1 MASLTSSRASSWRR
15 ECSREEVCG
24 TSGGE
29 TTCSAITGRIQR
41 KTAFKKCLRLRCGRS
56 RRCRRSSRFRLDGE
70 QLNLEHESGIR
81 TDRGA
86 RLARTVSQVRRNKEL
101 PLGSHGHQQQRFGP
115 TLDDSANRK
124 TRRLAAL
131 VRAVELRA
139 VDERAAIVDGD
150 GVSCCRLC
158 SRALLENFVLQAARE
173 GDYAIFGFVG
183 GEEGVAFFLVG
194 LGSLLHPLFL
204 LLAQVGLQVGQN
216 RLRFLIGHE

>member
-41 KTAFKKCLRLRCGRS
+41 KTAFKKCLRFRCGLCSGPRGWCWRLTRRRLSGGRS

-139 VDERAAIVDGD
+139 VDRK
-150 GVSCCRLC
+150 STRLN
-158 SRALLENFVLQAARE
+158 SSH
-173 GDYAIFGFVG
+173 GYISYAVFC
-183 GEEGVAFFLVG
+183 L
-194 LGSLLHPLFL
+194 
-204 LLAQVGLQVGQN
+204 
-216 RLRFLIGHE
+216 

>member
-41 KTAFKKCLRLRCGRS
+41 KTAFKKCLRFRCGLCSGPRGWCWRLTRRRLSGGRS

-101 PLGSHGHQQQRFGP
+101 PLGPHGHQQQ
-115 TLDDSANRK
+115 DRK
-124 TRRLAAL
+124 STRLNSSHGYISY
-131 VRAVELRA
+131 AVFCLKKKKRQRPGR
-139 VDERAAIVDGD
+139 VWDL
-150 GVSCCRLC
+150 S
-158 SRALLENFVLQAARE
+158 
-173 GDYAIFGFVG
+173 
-183 GEEGVAFFLVG
+183 
-194 LGSLLHPLFL
+194 
-204 LLAQVGLQVGQN
+204 
-216 RLRFLIGHE
+216 